1 MKDVRYSV
9 FVALNHISDE
19 AILEAELAPTG
30 GAAAAIMGEIIHGGK
45 DMEREDSSRRKRR
58 AGVLLPFAGWIAAAL
73 GIVLAAGIMVALIRG
88 GVLVNPFGPPPDTDT
103 DTSTEQTTDEP
114 AEELVFEVWDGSV
127 ATHFANGQGTRADP
141 YIINKPSQLAYLA
154 QLLKGTNSSYA
165 TKYYRLEAN
174 LDLYRNEWTPIGT
187 GNTAFSGHFDGN
199 GHIIRNVSFSKFT
212 SAKGYNVAGLFGVV
226 KNATIQNLTVT
237 DVTFYIKNPDPSYEK
252 LYTGGLAGII
262 MVAKEKTAT
271 LTNCKLERIKIS
283 VECTDSYY
291 PNNYQGGV
299 VGRIS
304 IEEDGQFKGERIQAL
319 DVDLFGKYGND
330 LYQGIFTGYTECRTA
345 LFKIK
350 DVCLEGTAGHTY
362 IGDRLYY
369 AAVSGKFYIDGGNAD
384 CRNIFAVCD
393 YPSGT
398 GYIFSSH
405 FYPDQFSNPTFLFE
419 NCFMGHTNVSSPKPA
434 ANYPFILRGEETSVT
449 YRNCLYTNVLPE
461 EHWFQERVWDVS
473 DPRHP
478 RLR

>member
-1 MKDVRYSV
+1 MKSPRYSV
-9 FVALNHISDE
+9 FLALNDISDK
-19 AILEAELAPTG
+19 AILEAELAPVG
-30 GAAAAIMGEIIHGGK
+30 VAIPPRPAAPSGQFDDTRKGK
-45 DMEREDSSRRKRR
+45 R

-114 AEELVFEVWDGSV
+114 AEELVFEVWDGTV

-141 YIINKPSQLAYLA
+141 YIINKPAQLAYLA
-154 QLLKGTNSSYA
+154 KQLKVKNSSYA

-174 LDLYRNEWTPIGT
+174 LDMRRFEWTPIGT
-187 GNTAFSGHFDGN
+187 GNSAFSGHFDGN
-199 GHIIRNVSFSKFT
+199 GHVIRNLSFSKFT

-262 MVAKEKTAT
+262 LVGQEKTVT
-271 LTNCKLERIKIS
+271 LTNCKLARIKIS
-283 VECTDSYY
+283 VVCTDSYY

-304 IEEDGQFKGERIQAL
+304 IEEDGQFKGERIQAV

-330 LYQGIFTGYTECRTA
+330 LYQGIFTGYTECRAA

-350 DVCLEGTAGHTY
+350 DVCLEGTAGHPY

-393 YPSGT
+393 SPSGT

-434 ANYPFILRGEETSVT
+434 DNYPFILRGEETSVT

>member
-1 MKDVRYSV
+1 MKDIRYSV

-30 GAAAAIMGEIIHGGK
+30 GAAAPIMGEIIHGGK
-45 DMEREDSSRRKRR
+45 DMEREDSSLRKRR

-73 GIVLAAGIMVALIRG
+73 GIVLAVGIMVALIRG
-88 GVLVNPFGPPPDTDT
+88 GVLVNPFGPPSDTNT
-103 DTSTEQTTDEP
+103 DTSTDQTTDEP
-114 AEELVFEVWDGSV
+114 AEEPVFEVWDGSV

-154 QLLKGTNSSYA
+154 QLLKGKNSSYA
-165 TKYYRLEAN
+165 SKYYRLEAN

-212 SAKGYNVAGLFGVV
+212 SAKGYNVAG
-226 KNATIQNLTVT
+226 
-237 DVTFYIKNPDPSYEK
+237 
-252 LYTGGLAGII
+252 II
-262 MVAKEKTAT
+262 LVGQEKTVT
-271 LTNCKLERIKIS
+271 LTNCKLARIKIS
-283 VECTDSYY
+283 VVCTDSYY

-304 IEEDGQFKGERIQAL
+304 IEEDGQFKGERIQAV

-330 LYQGIFTGYTECRTA
+330 LYQGIFTGYTECRAA

-350 DVCLEGTAGHTY
+350 DVCLEGTAGHHY